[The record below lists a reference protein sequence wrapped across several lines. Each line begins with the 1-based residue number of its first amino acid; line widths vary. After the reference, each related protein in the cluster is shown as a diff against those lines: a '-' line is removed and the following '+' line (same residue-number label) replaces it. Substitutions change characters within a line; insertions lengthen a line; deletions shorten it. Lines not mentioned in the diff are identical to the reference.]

1 MGHFYLGYYT
11 LIACRAVNKTKL
23 IGRNCLL
30 VRFHEILRF
39 AQNDIFIIAPVTNN
53 LKKPERDIEMSD
65 KKTPLEQQP

>member
-1 MGHFYLGYYT
+1 MVCVTSKTEHEPQRR
-11 LIACRAVNKTKL
+11 RANK
-23 IGRNCLL
+23 RRARRCLSF
-30 VRFHEILRF
+30 RFHEILRF